1 MSRGRW
7 PALGSGEGPVR
18 DARENLAR
26 FMLNLG
32 VFVEEDIEAAR
43 PDDDQ
48 ERLAGCVHDGA
59 FTAGPEG

>member
-7 PALGSGEGPVR
+7 PAPSSREGPVR

-26 FMLNLG
+26 FMRNLSA
-32 VFVEEDIEAAR
+32 FVEEDIGAAR

-48 ERLAGCVHDGA
+48 ERLAGCVHNGA